1 MPRQA
6 TLTNRLRVILVGVI
20 LLTVVVVAAVLPA
33 AFLIRDANGALQDR
47 WVPASDAARVLL
59 ASFVEQETGE
69 RGYII
74 TGDETFLDPYRR
86 ASAVTPRTFA
96 RLRENVPDSLQ
107 TMIDRL
113 EARYRRW

>member
-20 LLTVVVVAAVLPA
+20 LLTVVVVAAALPA
-33 AFLIRDANGALQDR
+33 AFLIRGANGALQDR
-47 WVPASDAARVLL
+47 WVPASDATRVLL

-74 TGDETFLDPYRR
+74 TRERSFLEPYRK
-86 ASAVTPRTFA
+86 ASLVTPQAFA
-96 RLRENVPDSLQ
+96 RLR
-107 TMIDRL
+107 TG
-113 EARYRRW
+113 RRTISIR